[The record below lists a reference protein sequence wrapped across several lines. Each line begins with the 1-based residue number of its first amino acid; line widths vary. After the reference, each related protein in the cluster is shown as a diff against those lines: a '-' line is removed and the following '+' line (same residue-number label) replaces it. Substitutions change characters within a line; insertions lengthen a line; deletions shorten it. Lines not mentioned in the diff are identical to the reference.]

1 MRPRP
6 MVITKVTFQ
15 NLTQVPLVDHDHV
28 VQAFSANT
36 SDNPFRIA
44 VLPRT
49 PGRYRNLS
57 DTQSVHSC
65 TEIMTID
72 PITIS
77 YQVARHDVVGKRF
90 HHLLCGPGRGRV
102 FRDVE
107 MQNATSVMRQ
117 NHEDIQDA
125 ELYGRN
131 REEVDRDHVADVIS
145 KKRHPGLRRPSSL
158 LGHEA
163 RHGPFGNLESQ
174 LFQFTVYAWC
184 SPCRI
189 GGCHGLDEFPDLR
202 TRSGS
207 AGLFR
212 LG

>member
-1 MRPRP
+1 
-6 MVITKVTFQ
+6 MVITEVTFQ
-15 NLTQVPLVDHDHV
+15 DATEMPLVDHDHM

-36 SDNPFRIA
+36 SDHPFRIA

-49 PGRYRNLS
+49 PSGYRNVL
-57 DTQSVHSC
+57 DTQSIDSC
-65 TEIMTID
+65 REIMTID

-77 YQVARHDVVGKRF
+77 YQVARRCFLRKRF
-90 HHLLCGPGRGRV
+90 DDLLRRPSSSRV
-102 FRDVE
+102 FRHIE
-107 MQNATSVMRQ
+107 MQNTATVMRQ
-117 NHEDIQDA
+117 DEEDIQHS

-131 REEVDRDHVADVIS
+131 RKEVDRDYLADVIS
-145 KKRHPGLRRPSSL
+145 KKCHPGLRWPSCL
-158 LGHEA
+158 LGHQA

-174 LFQFTVYAWC
+174 LFQFTVYAWR
-184 SPCRI
+184 SPGWI
-189 GGCHGLDEFPDLR
+189 SGCHSLDEFSDLR